1 MADNYHLC
9 KVGHGITR
17 KGFVMAVTSSVEVF
31 DVGLAQLRQ
40 MLNERR
46 VISGAPM
53 PELGDYVL
61 VFSGAVFGR
70 AYNHVCVHE
79 TCEDHIKSLDYMQDV
94 ADCIEGCNLI
104 DLTLGAVSGFHYEIW
119 HVVDDR
125 FVSSVRITDY
135 LPSQYNRVRCAVCGD
150 LYGPWAIL
158 RGPLGY
164 FYLCEDCE
172 EDYVMLKT
180 AGDGEVR

>member
-1 MADNYHLC
+1 
-9 KVGHGITR
+9 
-17 KGFVMAVTSSVEVF
+17 MAVASSVEVF
-31 DVGLAQLRQ
+31 DVGLFQLRQ

-79 TCEDHIKSLDYMQDV
+79 TCEEHIKSLDYMQEV

-119 HVVDDR
+119 HVVDDTYVSSVCINAVDAT
-125 FVSSVRITDY
+125 FVSSVCITDY
-135 LPSQYNRVRCAVCGD
+135 LTSQDKGLRCAVCGD
-150 LYGPWAIL
+150 SYGPWAIL
-158 RGPLGY
+158 RGPLGN
-164 FYLCEDCE
+164 FYLCGYCYDSYK
-172 EDYVMLKT
+172 DAITTMKN
-180 AGDGEVR
+180 AGEVR